1 MGMGAGRRKRQVVL
15 FVTAIVLPAAGL
27 IGLAARIIG
36 QDGSWPASEP
46 PTNGETRIEQLRREL
61 AACLSGPRLEM
72 LKAAPS
78 PTPSVVCG
86 ARATGG

>member
-36 QDGSWPASEP
+36 LGGSWPASEP
-46 PTNGETRIEQLRREL
+46 ATNGETR
-61 AACLSGPRLEM
+61 S
-72 LKAAPS
+72 S
-78 PTPSVVCG
+78 NCG
-86 ARATGG
+86 ANWQRASAARASRC